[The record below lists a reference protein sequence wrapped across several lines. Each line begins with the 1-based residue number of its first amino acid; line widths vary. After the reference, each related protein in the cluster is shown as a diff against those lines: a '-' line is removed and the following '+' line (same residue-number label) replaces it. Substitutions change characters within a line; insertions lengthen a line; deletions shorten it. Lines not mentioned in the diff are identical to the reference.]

1 MTDLNK
7 DPSKIVSSRTTME
20 SSTFNT
26 PTDPCT
32 RPSPLNMNP
41 DTSNIDPSMCLDP
54 EDTSSMTA
62 VAGTDIESVTD
73 SLDNISNVSVAGS
86 IASFDTNSGSVPA
99 SPPPLENNTKPLL
112 DVPVL
117 DSQSVI
123 DSSMEEGGDTDED
136 TMDSTLYTTEEQ
148 QDTDMEQPVESS
160 HSSSNMDPEIEM
172 EEDIPPPPPPPPTV
186 VLSPEEIEQAK
197 KCQVCKTVDWKYT
210 CPRCLTH
217 TCSLTCVRLHKSEAA
232 CSGIRDKTA
241 YVPMREYNESTMMS
255 DYTYLEDVSRQSDNL
270 TRSRSDTSK
279 SVQGKAAEARAKVF
293 NRTANQ
299 MGIHFTSLPAG
310 MSRHKLNQSNYSKNL
325 RQIFWSMEVNFCRED
340 KKERFLEHSF
350 PSGKPFEAFFQNL
363 LFAEKP
369 IGKSNFGITRHQL
382 KDFIS
387 AGMEQFVVALKKEK
401 APRGHFVHVTD
412 MLHQPFKD
420 VLKSETIIEYPIF
433 YIWLKSDGLP
443 KEVVTLEEKKQWIAV
458 VKDEPVV
465 VKEEEEEASATILP
479 VKEEVDVKQEQ
490 DVSCQ
495 PTVAID
501 GASISSKE
509 VKEEPSEPHVF
520 ISTATPAEEQ
530 STIVDDDTV

>member
-1 MTDLNK
+1 
-7 DPSKIVSSRTTME
+7 
-20 SSTFNT
+20 
-26 PTDPCT
+26 
-32 RPSPLNMNP
+32 
-41 DTSNIDPSMCLDP
+41 
-54 EDTSSMTA
+54 
-62 VAGTDIESVTD
+62 
-73 SLDNISNVSVAGS
+73 
-86 IASFDTNSGSVPA
+86 
-99 SPPPLENNTKPLL
+99 
-112 DVPVL
+112 
-117 DSQSVI
+117 
-123 DSSMEEGGDTDED
+123 
-136 TMDSTLYTTEEQ
+136 
-148 QDTDMEQPVESS
+148 
-160 HSSSNMDPEIEM
+160 
-172 EEDIPPPPPPPPTV
+172 
-186 VLSPEEIEQAK
+186 
-197 KCQVCKTVDWKYT
+197 
-210 CPRCLTH
+210 
-217 TCSLTCVRLHKSEAA
+217 
-232 CSGIRDKTA
+232 
-241 YVPMREYNESTMMS
+241 
-255 DYTYLEDVSRQSDNL
+255 
-270 TRSRSDTSK
+270 
-279 SVQGKAAEARAKVF
+279 RAKVF

-310 MSRHKLNQSNYSKNL
+310 MSRHKLNQSNYSK
-325 RQIFWSMEVNFCRED
+325 
-340 KKERFLEHSF
+340 KF

-465 VKEEEEEASATILP
+465 VKEEEEASATILP

-501 GASISSKE
+501 GVSVPSEE
-509 VKEEPSEPHVF
+509 VKEEPSEPRVF
-520 ISTATPAEEQ
+520 ISTATPVEEQ